1 MFKNLIESSSHR
13 QEFKRRG
20 SFLLFTTATYVVL
33 FVITGIVSIYAY
45 DAHLESQS
53 TELELLTFIPIPP
66 VTEAVREVPR
76 NTIRPSNETPSNEP
90 SRSTRTAL
98 VDSAD
103 NPNNPPKDIGTVA
116 SSVPPARSDSVL
128 GPTNADPVTP
138 PTNARSS
145 GSGNGGTQ
153 PVVRDVEPPPLP
165 TPTPEKKILRVSRV
179 LNSEALSLPKPNYPP
194 LARQIHIQGM
204 VSVQVL
210 IDETGKVTSAKAVSG
225 HPLLVAE
232 AQRVALQA
240 RFSPTT
246 INGQPTKISGVI
258 TYNFILNQ

>member
-1 MFKNLIESSSHR
+1 MFNHLIESSSHR

-53 TELELLTFIPIPP
+53 TELELLTFIPPP
-66 VTEAVREVPR
+66 TTEPVSEVPR
-76 NTIRPSNETPSNEP
+76 NTIRNNAAETPSNVP
-90 SRSTRTAL
+90 SRSTRTEL

-103 NPNNPPKDIGTVA
+103 NPNNPPRDVGTVA
-116 SSVPPARSDSVL
+116 SSVPPARSDSVI
-128 GPTNADPVTP
+128 GPTNGDPVTP
-138 PTNARSS
+138 PSNVRSTGS
-145 GSGNGGTQ
+145 GSGGPPT
-153 PVVRDVEPPPLP
+153 VVRDVDPPPMP
-165 TPTPEKKILRVSRV
+165 TPTPEKKILRVSKV

-194 LARQIHIQGM
+194 LARQIHVQGM

-210 IDETGKVTSAKAVSG
+210 IDESGKVVSAKVVSG

-246 INGQPTKISGVI
+246 INGQPVKISGVI

>member
-1 MFKNLIESSSHR
+1 MFNNLIESSSHR
-13 QEFKRRG
+13 QEYKRRG
-20 SFLLFTTATYVVL
+20 SFLLFTTATYVAL
-33 FVITGIVSIYAY
+33 FAITGIVSIYAY

-53 TELELLTFIPIPP
+53 TELELLTFIPPP
-66 VTEAVREVPR
+66 TTEVVREVPR
-76 NTIRPSNETPSNEP
+76 NTIRTTADNTSNEP
-90 SRSTRTAL
+90 SRSTRTVL

-103 NPNNPPKDIGTVA
+103 NPNNPPRDVGTVA
-116 SSVPPARSDSVL
+116 SSVPPARPDSML

-138 PTNARSS
+138 PTNVRST
-145 GSGNGGTQ
+145 GSGNGST
-153 PVVRDVEPPPLP
+153 PTVVRDVEPPPMP

-179 LNSEALSLPKPNYPP
+179 LNSEAISLPKPNYPP
-194 LARQIHIQGM
+194 LARQIHVQGM

-210 IDETGKVTSAKAVSG
+210 IDETGKVISAKVVSG

-246 INGQPTKISGVI
+246 INEQPVKISGVI

>member
-1 MFKNLIESSSHR
+1 MFNNLIESSSHR
-13 QEFKRRG
+13 KEYKRRG

-53 TELELLTFIPIPP
+53 TELELLTFIPPPTSEP
-66 VTEAVREVPR
+66 VTEVPR
-76 NTIRPSNETPSNEP
+76 NTIRNTAETPSTEP
-90 SRSTRTAL
+90 SRSTRTEL
-98 VDSAD
+98 VDSPD
-103 NPNNPPKDIGTVA
+103 NPNNPPRDVGTVA
-116 SSVPPARSDSVL
+116 SSVPPARSDSVI

-138 PTNARSS
+138 PSNVRSTGS
-145 GSGNGGTQ
+145 GSGGSSN
-153 PVVRDVEPPPLP
+153 VVRDVEPPPLA
-165 TPTPEKKILRVSRV
+165 TPTPEKKILRVSKV

-194 LARQIHIQGM
+194 LAKQIHVQGM

-210 IDETGKVTSAKAVSG
+210 IDESGKVVSAKVVSG